1 MWVHT
6 RQSTKSTVQEL
17 TKTRSVSG
25 IVTGLAVALSTDST
39 PKLFRIRVISASGHP
54 ARCEYIISHR
64 ILHFR
69 ILLGCWSAL

>member
-39 PKLFRIRVISASGHP
+39 PKLFRIRVISAS